1 MIDGQLII
9 MKEIFKSIFDGQVKM
24 RYKRAGHACVLIT
37 QQVVVA
43 PILNDS
49 CGC

>member
-9 MKEIFKSIFDGQVKM
+9 MKEIFISIFDGQVKM
-24 RYKRAGHACVLIT
+24 RYKRAAGHACVLIT

-49 CGC
+49 L